1 MTTHLS
7 ARIVWHDRAWD
18 GCICDHPSDNA
29 YCVVQQ
35 HIREALADPRK
46 LDREQQAAGMP
57 LSELDGWQPPC
68 SRDPIAFAP
77 IGYTITHHDPLDF
90 RQLPSTTE
98 DLPPYSV
105 CPSPYRW
112 MREENFRQLCED
124 EHFDIRGPDAPD
136 KQGGWVFEPD
146 RQLALLTHFWGR
158 LEKGRSLVFFYCN
171 QGNPLEENLTR
182 VLIGVG
188 RISNIGPQRFFG
200 KKPPKFPDDYPI
212 WSRCIT
218 HDFENQGVRLPY
230 HEYLRDGHECPLRI
244 SVQRVDWS
252 SRNRQD
258 QCP

>member
-1 MTTHLS
+1 MQKQFGQEAVDQLDWS
-7 ARIVWHDRAWD
+7 APRLL
-18 GCICDHPSDNA
+18 CIAED
-29 YCVVQQ
+29 
-35 HIREALADPRK
+35 
-46 LDREQQAAGMP
+46 
-57 LSELDGWQPPC
+57 
-68 SRDPIAFAP
+68 F
-77 IGYTITHHDPLDF
+77 THHDPLDF